1 MQIKLTR
8 FSVLPFKSMKDVI
21 VQRESKY
28 KVSEKNIRDF
38 YCDVIVDF
46 TVPFLNLG
54 KENDE
59 FTIIRASYTIS
70 DVPSDNKETKKAVV
84 NVAINEMK
92 RIMKEF
98 TIQMTI
104 DRNLNIVDT
113 QKEDIDF
120 FNEDSTKN
128 NSYEEKEPE
137 NKEVEENIDEIE
149 ECEEIEE
156 SKKSE
161 EPENVKNAKEYDDF
175 VNLN

>member
-84 NVAINEMK
+84 NVAINEIK

-128 NSYEEKEPE
+128 NNYEEKELK
-137 NKEVEENIDEIE
+137 NEENEEIDENVDEIE
-149 ECEEIEE
+149 E
-156 SKKSE
+156 SE
-161 EPENVKNAKEYDDF
+161 ETKENEEAEDVVNTKEYDDF
-175 VNLN
+175 INLN